1 VVLIVLGEYQIPYLG
16 EATAVAIRLTFSFTT
31 AQLFTEV
38 IMNLA
43 AWSTGTRIAHRTPK
57 VVLFAES
64 QYLPGGD
71 ADLSPI
77 GEGFIIVKVNGY
89 PEPLLRQFQILGNK
103 LPSPGNSFLL
113 KIITDAE
120 ITQHL
125 EEGKVFAIT
134 HRIYISGAKALL
146 AGS

>member
-1 VVLIVLGEYQIPYLG
+1 
-16 EATAVAIRLTFSFTT
+16 
-31 AQLFTEV
+31 
-38 IMNLA
+38 MNLTA
-43 AWSTGTRIAHRTPK
+43 RPAGTRIANRPPK
-57 VVLFAES
+57 VVLFAEA
-64 QYLPGGD
+64 QYLSSGYANLP
-71 ADLSPI
+71 PI

-103 LPSPGNSFLL
+103 VPSPQYSFFF
-113 KIITDAE
+113 KIITDTE

-134 HRIYISGAKALL
+134 NRIYISGAKTLL

>member
-1 VVLIVLGEYQIPYLG
+1 LGEYQIPYFG
-16 EATAVAIRLTFSFTT
+16 EATAVAIGPTFSFTT
-31 AQLFTEV
+31 AKLFTKV

-43 AWSTGTRIAHRTPK
+43 AWPAGTRIANRTPE

-64 QYLPGGD
+64 QYLPSGD
-71 ADLSPI
+71 ANLSPI

-103 LPSPGNSFLL
+103 VPGPENSFFF
-113 KIITDAE
+113 KIITDTE

-125 EEGKVFAIT
+125 EESKVFAIT